1 MIRMLLST
9 VAFALAD
16 SSHAAP
22 LSATNDLAAAGYT
35 DDLAS
40 ATAAAGSNCT
50 GATVAAAEKVCDFV
64 KRWNLAAKGEKISL
78 TCTPEEQC
86 AINGTELGGGGRKI
100 NCFRGNATMA
110 NVLVQNG
117 GKTHEVGGLLFVGT
131 GGSVV
136 GTKLTFRNG
145 HAT

>member
-1 MIRMLLST
+1 MVRVLAVCL
-9 VAFALAD
+9 ALATT
-16 SSHAAP
+16 SHAAP
-22 LSATNDLAAAGYT
+22 LSATNDL
-35 DDLAS
+35 
-40 ATAAAGSNCT
+40 
-50 GATVAAAEKVCDFV
+50 ATVAAAEKVCDFV